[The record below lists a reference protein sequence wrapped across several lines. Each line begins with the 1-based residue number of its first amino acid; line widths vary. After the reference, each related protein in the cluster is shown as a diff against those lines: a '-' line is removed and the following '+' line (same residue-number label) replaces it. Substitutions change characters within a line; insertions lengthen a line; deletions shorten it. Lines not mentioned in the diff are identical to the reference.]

1 VPFCTLE
8 TLLQDLEQVKS
19 TFDDMTEFVHR
30 YGIEAAIEGYQECVH
45 LFETD
50 LNKIKDNVELA
61 AGGRDYIQ
69 YNELQEKLIR

>member
-1 VPFCTLE
+1 
-8 TLLQDLEQVKS
+8 
-19 TFDDMTEFVHR
+19 MTEFVHR

-61 AGGRDYIQ
+61 AGGRDHIQ
-69 YNELQEKLIR
+69 YNELQNKLIR